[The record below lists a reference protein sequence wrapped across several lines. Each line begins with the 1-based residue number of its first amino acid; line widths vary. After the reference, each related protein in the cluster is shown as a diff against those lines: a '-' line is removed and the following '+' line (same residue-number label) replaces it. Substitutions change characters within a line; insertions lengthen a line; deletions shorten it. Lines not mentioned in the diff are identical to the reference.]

1 MKCPILDTKSLKK
14 GVSLEEELFNE
25 DVIRLNSKSPENTNF
40 DSDNFQLQ
48 YSSSNIHTYN
58 PSNNDQTSIINESF
72 EASLASSTCG
82 ESSENG
88 DEDDN
93 DVEIDIDFN
102 QENSIKDTVRM

>member
-1 MKCPILDTKSLKK
+1 MKCTILDTKSLKK
-14 GVSLEEELFNE
+14 GLSLEEELFNE
-25 DVIRLNSKSPENTNF
+25 EVIRLNSKSPENKNF
-40 DSDNFQLQ
+40 DSDNFQLN
-48 YSSSNIHTYN
+48 SSSNIHTYN

-72 EASLASSTCG
+72 EASLASSTCS

-102 QENSIKDTVRM
+102 QENSMNDTVRI